1 MNINKEDIEFLRK
14 TKPYIALPCYNGQL
28 YESFFISILKTLSI
42 FNKLKIDLI
51 IDTITNESLI
61 PRGRNS
67 LVAKM
72 MQSEHKP
79 THLIFIDVDISF
91 DETSIIKLLLA
102 NKDIV
107 GGLYPKKN
115 LPINYVVNGIN
126 NAKREKK
133 LLQVK
138 HIGTGFMCIKKQVIE
153 KMFKKYKKLKYKT
166 NIGLGPQYDE
176 YTYALFDTAID
187 KETND
192 YLSEDYTFCKRWTDM
207 GGEIWAETSIVLHHS
222 GYYVFQGRGLTEEE
236 LKLSSTTNSKNL
248 DRS

>member
-1 MNINKEDIEFLRK
+1 LNLTNKEIEFLKK
-14 TKPYIALPCYNGQL
+14 TMPYIALPCYNGQIC
-28 YESFFISILKTLSI
+28 ESFFVSILKTVSL
-42 FNKLKIDLI
+42 FNQLGINLCV
-51 IDTITNESLI
+51 DTLTNESLI

-72 MQSEHKP
+72 MASKINP

-102 NKDIV
+102 DKDIV
-107 GGLYPKKN
+107 GGLYPKKT
-115 LPINYVVNGIN
+115 LPISYVVNGMN
-126 NAKREKK
+126 EAKRENS
-133 LLQVK
+133 LLQVR

-166 NIGLGPQYDE
+166 NIGLGEQYDE
-176 YTYALFDTAID
+176 YTYALFDTCID
-187 KETND
+187 TETND
-192 YLSEDYTFCKRWTDM
+192 YLSEDYTFCKRWVDM

-236 LKLSSTTNSKNL
+236 LRLSANRKA
-248 DRS
+248 